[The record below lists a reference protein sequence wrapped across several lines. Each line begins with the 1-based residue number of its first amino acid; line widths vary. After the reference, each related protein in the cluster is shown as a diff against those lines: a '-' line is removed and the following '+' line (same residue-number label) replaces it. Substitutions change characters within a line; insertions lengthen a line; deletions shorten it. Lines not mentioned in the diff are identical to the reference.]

1 MCEKNTREEPLAIVE
16 ALKLDSVNKTYIKN
30 HIDKIYG
37 YDTWGSKYNY
47 LLVYAYTKNFELFCS
62 KYKSFM
68 QTNDFPLQVQNHLTE
83 RRLNN
88 ISEIRIFNTILIG
101 NGRETT
107 LTHIIVNME

>member
-1 MCEKNTREEPLAIVE
+1 
-16 ALKLDSVNKTYIKN
+16 
-30 HIDKIYG
+30 
-37 YDTWGSKYNY
+37 
-47 LLVYAYTKNFELFCS
+47 
-62 KYKSFM
+62 M

-88 ISEIRIFNTILIG
+88 ISEIRIFNTILIR